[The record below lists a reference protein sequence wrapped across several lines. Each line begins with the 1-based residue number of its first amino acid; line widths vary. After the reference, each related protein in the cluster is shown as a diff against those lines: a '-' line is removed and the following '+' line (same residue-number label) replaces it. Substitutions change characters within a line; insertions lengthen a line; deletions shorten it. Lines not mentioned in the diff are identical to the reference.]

1 MLVRLLYVSRST
13 DPVGGA
19 MEDILAQ
26 AREFNPGSGL
36 TGILCFGNG
45 VFLQVI
51 EGGRQAVNQLYA
63 RILRDPRHH
72 EVVLLSYEEIL
83 ERRFGCWTMGQ
94 VHMNRI
100 NTTILLKYA
109 EKAELDPYALS
120 GKMSLALLE
129 ELQATASIL
138 GRA

>member
-1 MLVRLLYVSRST
+1 MLVRLLYVSRAT